1 MINHMKPYE
10 NTELYK
16 HADSDPDVE
25 LYICNSRPSKWH
37 CKFPV
42 SFPMFPKRGPPGMLR
57 RDQEKNRRQVE
68 AQRLCRGPVQ
78 LDQVRSQEVEQTVL
92 DVWFCRNEH
101 GFCETYE

>member
-10 NTELYK
+10 NAEFYK

-25 LYICNSRPSKWH
+25 LYICNSRPSITLQVSR
-37 CKFPV
+37 KFPNV
-42 SFPMFPKRGPPGMLR
+42 SETGPWALLR

-78 LDQVRSQEVEQTVL
+78 LDQVR
-92 DVWFCRNEH
+92 R
-101 GFCETYE
+101 